1 MRSRFRN
8 CVFVAAISALSCFVA
23 APAAVRAQTARTTL
37 IVTVRDSATKAP
49 VAGVEVR
56 VALGS
61 AAQRTDSA
69 GRAQLGG
76 FDPGGYTLEARR
88 VGYRPLVRAV
98 SIRGE
103 DSIQI
108 ALALTSV
115 PAELSPVIVQ
125 QHPVPT
131 PLREFDE
138 RRKRGVGQFVTAAQ
152 IDSSFGASLDAIIVT
167 RIRGLRVVG
176 DNASGFRVMSLRP
189 ATEHAF
195 SSVAGPCWPVVYL
208 DGVQLADGGEL
219 GPDIAMADTW
229 SIGGIE
235 YYAPSEVPVQYK
247 QSGALGGR
255 SGGGHAATTSP
266 SCGVMLIWTRP

>member
-8 CVFVAAISALSCFVA
+8 CLAAAAILALSCFVVAPTA
-23 APAAVRAQTARTTL
+23 ARAQTAQTTL
-37 IVTVRDSATKAP
+37 IVTVRDSATKTP

-56 VALGS
+56 VAPRR

-69 GRAQLGG
+69 GRARLGG
-76 FDPGGYTLEARR
+76 LDPGSYSLEARR
-88 VGYRPLVRAV
+88 VGYRPVVRAL

-115 PAELSPVIVQ
+115 PAELKPVIVQ

-131 PLREFDE
+131 PLWEFEE
-138 RRKRGVGQFVTAAQ
+138 RRKRAVGQFVTAAQ
-152 IDSSFGASLDAIIVT
+152 IDSSFGASLDAIIVA
-167 RIRGLRVVG
+167 RIRGLRVSG
-176 DNASGFRVMSLRP
+176 DNANGFRVMSLRP

-195 SSVAGPCWPVVYL
+195 MKVPGPCWPVVYL
-208 DGVQLADGGEL
+208 DGVQLADGGEQ

-235 YYAPSEVPVQYK
+235 YYSPSEVPVQYR
-247 QSGALGGR
+247 QSGALSGR
-255 SGGGHAATTSP
+255 PGSGRDVPTSP
-266 SCGVMLIWTRP
+266 SCGVLLIWTRS